1 MTLPA
6 EPPPSPDRDPEETA
20 DALTY
25 GSYLHLDELLDLQIL
40 QSDPPHPE
48 ELHFIVVHQALE
60 LWFKL
65 LLHDLE
71 RTIGC
76 LDDDDW
82 PAALGLLRRI
92 NDVMGT
98 GLGQMRSLHAMPPW
112 SLQQFRS
119 YLGTASGLQS
129 VQFRELELLSGLR
142 EPAHLNA
149 LRGFGG
155 GELLPVL
162 ERRLAQRSLA
172 EAFADAAARLG
183 IADWADFYVDPGP
196 HGAFYVLCEALVD
209 YDDRWVRWR
218 HEHIL
223 LVERTLGARVRGT
236 AGTAITYL
244 ERTARY
250 RYFPQLLELRND
262 LSVRGGG
269 ELVGRGGA
277 DG

>member
-6 EPPPSPDRDPEETA
+6 DPPPEA

-25 GSYLHLDELLDLQIL
+25 GSYLRIDDLLSLQHL

-71 RTIGC
+71 RVIGH
-76 LDDDDW
+76 LDADDW
-82 PAALGLLRRI
+82 PGALVLLRRV
-92 NDVMGT
+92 NDVMET
-98 GLGQMRSLHAMPPW
+98 GLDQMRSLHDMPPW

-142 EPAHLNA
+142 DPAYLKA
-149 LRGFGG
+149 LEVFSGG
-155 GELLPVL
+155 ALPDVL
-162 ERRLAQRSLA
+162 ERRLAQRSLSEAHA
-172 EAFADAAARLG
+172 EAAARLG
-183 IADWADFYVDPGP
+183 ITDWADFYTDPGE
-196 HGAFYVLCEALVD
+196 HGAFFVLCESLVD

-218 HEHIL
+218 NEHIL
-223 LVERTLGARVRGT
+223 LVERSLGARTRGT

-244 ERTARY
+244 ERTVRY
-250 RYFPQLLELRND
+250 RYFPALWDLRNE
-262 LSVRGGG
+262 LSLRAGG
-269 ELVGRGGA
+269 ELVDGTGGR
-277 DG
+277 